1 MRYLKLDKSYD
12 LFLSMTW
19 NNDNNHGISGHLYEI
34 LEYYLILSKHIKVGI
49 LICEDMDWNT
59 IEKAIKS
66 KYNIK
71 SSIIN
76 EIKSNT
82 VFHYRPKFIS
92 GKNILFVDGGFT
104 RTSLRDGIVI
114 SFNNIFSFRCS
125 NKDFH
130 YNLPYKNITL
140 LQDQRVYNDKDNE
153 IAIDYKKKI
162 KFNIYNDIKK
172 VKTETALLYVTTN
185 CRKLCSNYLLDVVMQ
200 YKFKNYII
208 LTNQPE
214 LYREQFKNIKNVTFP
229 AMPLDNIFEKFDTYI
244 YTPTYSV
251 TKQEL
256 GCFDCSPRFIAEC
269 KYYNKDI
276 IYHNIDKN
284 YLNVDTG
291 LKYRKLDIEN
301 NFNSIILKDNDKIVD
316 IIRNEISK

>member
-1 MRYLKLDKSYD
+1 MNYVKLDKSYD

-19 NNDNNHGISGHLYEI
+19 NIDNNHGISGHLYEI
-34 LEYYLILSKHIKVGI
+34 IEYYCLLKDHFKVGI
-49 LICEDMDWNT
+49 VICEDMDWNI
-59 IEKAIKS
+59 IEKAISS
-66 KYNIK
+66 KYNLNKEEILKIK
-71 SSIIN
+71 DN
-76 EIKSNT
+76 CFFYN
-82 VFHYRPKFIS
+82 RPKVMS

-104 RTSLRDGIVI
+104 RTSLRDGIVL
-114 SFNNIFSFRCS
+114 SFDNIFSFRCS

-130 YNLPYKNITL
+130 YNLPYKNINL
-140 LQDQRVYNDKDNE
+140 LQDQRVYNDEDSK
-153 IAIDYKKKI
+153 IAINYRKKI
-162 KFNIYNDIKK
+162 KFDIYNDIKK

-200 YKFKNYII
+200 YKFKNYMI

-214 LYREQFKNIKNVTFP
+214 LYKEQFKDIKNVTFP
-229 AMPLDNIFEKFDTYI
+229 VMPLDNIFEKFDTYI

-284 YLNVDTG
+284 YLDVDTG

-301 NFNSIILKDNDKIVD
+301 NFDSIILKNNDKIVD

>member
-1 MRYLKLDKSYD
+1 MKFLKLDRSYD

-19 NNDNNHGISGHLYEI
+19 NNDNNHGVSGDLYEI
-34 LEYYLILSKHIKVGI
+34 LEYFILLNKQFKIGI
-49 LICEDMDWNT
+49 LICEDMSWYT
-59 IEKAIKS
+59 IEKAIKT
-66 KYNIK
+66 KYNIDQK
-71 SSIIN
+71 L
-76 EIKSNT
+76 IKKIKDNT
-82 VFHYRPKFIS
+82 FFHNRPKYVT

-104 RTSLRDGIVI
+104 RTSLRDGIAL
-114 SFNNIFSFRCS
+114 SFDKLFSFRCT

-130 YNLPYKNITL
+130 YNLPYKNINL
-140 LQDQRVYNDKDNE
+140 LQDQRVYNDKDNK

-162 KFNIYNDIKK
+162 KFNIYKDIKK
-172 VKTETALLYVTTN
+172 IKTETALLYVTTN
-185 CRKLCSNYLLDVVMQ
+185 CRKLCSNYLLDIVME

-214 LYREQFKNIKNVTFP
+214 IYQEQFKNIKNVTFP

-251 TKQEL
+251 TKKEL

-269 KYYNKDI
+269 NYYDKEV

-284 YLNVDTG
+284 YLNIDTG
-291 LKYRKLDIEN
+291 LKYRKLDIKN
-301 NFNSIILKDNDKIVD
+301 NFESINLKNNDKIID
-316 IIRNEISK
+316 ILKKKI